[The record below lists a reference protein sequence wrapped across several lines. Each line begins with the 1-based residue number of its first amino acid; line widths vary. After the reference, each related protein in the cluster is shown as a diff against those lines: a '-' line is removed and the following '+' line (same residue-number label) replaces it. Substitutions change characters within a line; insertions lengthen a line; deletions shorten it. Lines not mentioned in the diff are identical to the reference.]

1 MRIFTIIILIL
12 FFNNKVFS
20 NNNIE
25 IKILVDDEIIT
36 NIDLKNEIKYLKTFN
51 SSLKKL
57 DNNQLFNIARNSLI
71 REKIKKKEIKKYFD
85 LEKKNENVEKLV
97 EMFYRNIGLKN
108 RDEFIDLLESEQLNT
123 DEILNKIKIESLWNE
138 LIYKR
143 YFNQISIDEDMLK
156 KEIKEKISNQKDF
169 SYEYNLS
176 EIIFNLKT
184 GETLEEKKKLIMNKI
199 KEVGFSNT
207 ASIFSISDTSNY
219 GGKIG
224 WVEKNQLSK
233 TILKYLSNIKVNDI
247 TAPIKIE
254 NRYLL
259 LKINE
264 IKETEKKINFNEEY
278 KKVYRAETNRQ
289 LNTFSLIY
297 FNKVKQNIFINDL

>member
-1 MRIFTIIILIL
+1 MRIVIIIIIIL
-12 FFNNKVFS
+12 FFNNKVYS

-36 NIDLKNEIKYLKTFN
+36 NVDLKHEIKYLITFN
-51 SSLKKL
+51 KSLQNL
-57 DNNQLFNIARNSLI
+57 DNNQLYNIARNSLI

-85 LEKKNENVEKLV
+85 LEKKNKNVEKLI
-97 EMFYRNIGLKN
+97 ELFYRNIGLKN
-108 RDEFIDLLESEQLNT
+108 RDEFINLLESQQLNT
-123 DEILNKIKIESLWNE
+123 DEILYKIKIESLWNE
-138 LIYKR
+138 LVYKR
-143 YFNQISIDEDMLK
+143 YFNQISIDEEILK
-156 KEIKEKISNQKDF
+156 KEVRKKISNQQDF

-184 GETLEEKKKLIMNKI
+184 GETLEGKKNLIMNKI
-199 KEVGFSNT
+199 KEVGFSNA
-207 ASIFSISDTSNY
+207 ASIFSISNTSNY

-233 TILKYLSNIKVNDI
+233 NILKYLNNTKVNEI
-247 TAPIKIE
+247 TIPIKIE

-259 LKINE
+259 LKVND
-264 IKETEKKINFNEEY
+264 IKKLEKKINFNEEY
-278 KKVYRAETNRQ
+278 KKVYKAEKNRQ
-289 LNTFSLIY
+289 LNTYSLIY

>member
-1 MRIFTIIILIL
+1 MRIFIIIIVIL
-12 FFNNKVFS
+12 FINNKVFS

-51 SSLKKL
+51 QSLKNL

-85 LEKKNENVEKLV
+85 LEKKNENVDRLV

-108 RDEFIDLLESEQLNT
+108 RDEFIDLLESQQLNT

-143 YFNQISIDEDMLK
+143 YINQISIDEKILK
-156 KEIKEKISNQKDF
+156 KEIREKISNQQDF

-184 GETLEEKKKLIMNKI
+184 GETLEKKKNLIMNKI
-199 KEVGFSNT
+199 NEVGFSNA

-233 TILKYLSNIKVNDI
+233 TILKYLSNIKINDI
-247 TAPIKIE
+247 TVPIKIE

-264 IKETEKKINFNEEY
+264 IKKTQKKINFNDEY
-278 KKVYRAETNRQ
+278 EKVYKAEKNRQ

>member
-51 SSLKKL
+51 KSLKKL
-57 DNNQLFNIARNSLI
+57 DNIQLFNIARNSLI

-143 YFNQISIDEDMLK
+143 YFNQVSIDEDMLK

-247 TAPIKIE
+247 TVPIKIE

-278 KKVYRAETNRQ
+278 KKVYKAETNRQ

>member
-51 SSLKKL
+51 KSLKKL
-57 DNNQLFNIARNSLI
+57 DNIQLFNIARNSLI

-143 YFNQISIDEDMLK
+143 YINQISIDEKILK
-156 KEIKEKISNQKDF
+156 KEIREKISNQQDF

-184 GETLEEKKKLIMNKI
+184 GETLEEKRNLIMNKI
-199 KEVGFSNT
+199 NEVGFSNA

-247 TAPIKIE
+247 TVPIKIE

-278 KKVYRAETNRQ
+278 KKVYKAETNRQ